1 MKVKLNVQNNGV
13 NTLKERF
20 EQNSNKELKKVYM
33 LIGNLKE
40 SGFDILEEFLIDLK
54 ARKFFVIGIDKK
66 NTTRRMLEE
75 LCRYTKNVY
84 VYNNNYEQELDA
96 STYIF
101 EYADFARIYVA
112 SGSLSES
119 SFTTDYSYYTEIEY
133 DLNNK
138 EDKESYKEFVD
149 YITKQVKNEPFT
161 QIDKEYVARLVETKE
176 IFSTKQYTHNVMS
189 ISELLKHKN
198 INKVNT
204 EVVDEE
210 QPKNVVPKIDL
221 NSMSDVDLDIDLGDV
236 DVISEVEDIE
246 TESEIK
252 FDELKEKEI
261 SEEKLEEFVG
271 TEKLYEEEEIEI
283 SDEVID
289 MESMLFEK
297 ANIAISKPKAKAK
310 KSEEKEDGIKS
321 KKLDLEK
328 ISNLLIELPA
338 KAVKG
343 KDINQ
348 IRIPNYIK
356 DMIENFFVG
365 LNETKTTT
373 NEDGLNERKY
383 NISVEIID
391 VNSDTKYKDNE
402 ALMLE
407 QQGKTYTAFVSE
419 KLVDI
424 YYEEGDIARIIK
436 LSNNS
441 YHIEIIPKTSEEYNI
456 WKKLCTK
463 SLRGSTRMYGVM

>member
-1 MKVKLNVQNNGV
+1 MKVNLNVQNNGV

-20 EQNSNKELKKVYM
+20 EQNSNKNLKKVYM
-33 LIGNLKE
+33 LIGNMKE

-54 ARKFFVIGIDKK
+54 ARKFFVVGIDKK

-75 LCRYTKNVY
+75 LCKYTKNVY
-84 VYNNNYEQELDA
+84 VFNNNYEQELDA
-96 STYIF
+96 STYVF
-101 EYADFARIYVA
+101 EYASYARVYIA
-112 SGSLSES
+112 SGSMSES

-133 DLNNK
+133 DLEYK
-138 EDKESYKEFVD
+138 EDKEAYKEFTD
-149 YITKQVKNEPFT
+149 YITKQAKSEPFT
-161 QIDKEYVARLVETKE
+161 QIDKEYVAHLVEEKE

-189 ISELLKHKN
+189 IADLLKQKGT
-198 INKVNT
+198 NKVSADN
-204 EVVDEE
+204 VDEE
-210 QPKNVVPKIDL
+210 QPKNVVPK
-221 NSMSDVDLDIDLGDV
+221 VDLDSMTDVSFDIDLGDV
-236 DVISEVEDIE
+236 EVKTEPE
-246 TESEIK
+246 VESEIK
-252 FDELKEKEI
+252 FEELKEKEI
-261 SEEKLEEFVG
+261 SAEKLEQLVGEEFV
-271 TEKLYEEEEIEI
+271 EEYEELEI

-297 ANIAISKPKAKAK
+297 ANVAISKPKSK
-310 KSEEKEDGIKS
+310 KKEELKEDGIKS

-356 DMIENFFVG
+356 DMIENFFEG
-365 LNETKTTT
+365 LNGTKTVV
-373 NEDGLNERKY
+373 NEDGLNERKCE
-383 NISVEIID
+383 ISVEIID
-391 VNSDTKYKDNE
+391 VNSDTKYKDSE

-407 QQGKTYTAFVSE
+407 QQGKTYMAFVSE
-419 KLVDI
+419 KLVGI
-424 YYEEGDIARIIK
+424 NYEEGDIARIIK

-441 YHIEIIPKTSEEYNI
+441 YHIEIIPKHTEEYNI

-463 SLRGSTRMYGVM
+463 SLRGSARMYGVM

>member
-13 NTLKERF
+13 NTLKKRF
-20 EQNSNKELKKVYM
+20 EQNSNKDLKKVYM
-33 LIGNLKE
+33 LIGNMKE

-54 ARKFFVIGIDKK
+54 ARKFFAVGIDKK

-84 VYNNNYEQELDA
+84 VFNNNYENELDA
-96 STYIF
+96 SIYVF
-101 EYADFARIYVA
+101 EYADFARIYLA
-112 SGSLSES
+112 SGSMSES
-119 SFTTDYSYYTEIEY
+119 SFTTDYSCYTEIEY
-133 DLNNK
+133 DLTSK
-138 EDKESYKEFVD
+138 EDKESYKEFTD
-149 YITKQVKNEPFT
+149 YITKQAKAEPFVA
-161 QIDKEYVARLVETKE
+161 IDKEYVAHLVEEKE

-189 ISELLKHKN
+189 IAELLKQKGT
-198 INKVNT
+198 NKANV
-204 EVVDEE
+204 EMVDEE
-210 QPKNVVPKIDL
+210 QPKNVVPKVDL
-221 NSMSDVDLDIDLGDV
+221 DSMSDVAFDIDLGETAV
-236 DVISEVEDIE
+236 DTVEVDDD
-246 TESEIK
+246 SEIK
-252 FDELKEKEI
+252 FEELKEKEI
-261 SEEKLEEFVG
+261 SAEKLEEIVGEEFV
-271 TEKLYEEEEIEI
+271 EEDDELEI

-297 ANIAISKPKAKAK
+297 ANVAISKPKSK
-310 KSEEKEDGIKS
+310 KKDEQKEDGIKS

-328 ISNLLIELPA
+328 ISNLFIELPA

-356 DMIENFFVG
+356 DMIENFFAG
-365 LNETKTTT
+365 LNEIRTTV
-373 NEDGLNERKY
+373 NEEGLNEKKCE
-383 NISVEIID
+383 ISVEIID
-391 VNSDTKYKDNE
+391 VNSDTKYKDGE
-402 ALMLE
+402 ALMVE
-407 QQGKTYTAFVSE
+407 QQGKTYMAFVSD
-419 KLVDI
+419 KLVGI
-424 YYEEGDIARIIK
+424 NYEEGDIARIIK

>member
-20 EQNSNKELKKVYM
+20 EQNSNKDLKKVYM
-33 LIGNLKE
+33 LIGNMKE

-54 ARKFFVIGIDKK
+54 ARKFFVVGIDKK

-84 VYNNNYEQELDA
+84 VFNNNYENELDA
-96 STYIF
+96 STYVF
-101 EYADFARIYVA
+101 EYASFARVYIA
-112 SGSLSES
+112 SGSVSES
-119 SFTTDYSYYTEIEY
+119 SFTTDYSFYTEIEY
-133 DLNNK
+133 DLTSN
-138 EDKESYKEFVD
+138 EDKASYKEFID
-149 YITKQVKNEPFT
+149 YIIKQAKAESFA
-161 QIDKEYVARLVETKE
+161 QIDKEYVAKLVEDKE

-189 ISELLKHKN
+189 IADLLKQKGT
-198 INKVNT
+198 NKVSTDNI
-204 EVVDEE
+204 DEE
-210 QPKNVVPKIDL
+210 QPKNVVPKVDL
-221 NSMSDVDLDIDLGDV
+221 SSMSDISFDIDLGDV
-236 DVISEVEDIE
+236 EV
-246 TESEIK
+246 TEEPEIDSEIK
-252 FDELKEKEI
+252 FEELKEKEI
-261 SEEKLEEFVG
+261 SAEKLEEIVGEEFV
-271 TEKLYEEEEIEI
+271 EEDEELEI
-283 SDEVID
+283 SNEVID
-289 MESMLFEK
+289 MENMLFEK
-297 ANIAISKPKAKAK
+297 VNVAISRPKSK
-310 KSEEKEDGIKS
+310 KKDEQEEDGIKS

-338 KAVKG
+338 KSIKG

-356 DMIENFFVG
+356 DMIESFFAG
-365 LNETKTTT
+365 LNEVKTTI
-373 NEDGLNERKY
+373 NDDGLNEKKCE
-383 NISVEIID
+383 ISIEIID

-402 ALMLE
+402 AFMLE
-407 QQGKTYTAFVSE
+407 QQGKTYISFVSE

-441 YHIEIIPKTSEEYNI
+441 YHIEIIPKHTEEYNI